1 MAYQVLYCDEE
12 NIRCRNFISSFFALV
27 MVHNWVEEKLAIQ
40 FNTVIIVA
48 KILVHRHTVVKMNIK
63 YLRLSW
69 NSIKDKVFNKY
80 SSRKILPAFLKT

>member
-1 MAYQVLYCDEE
+1 MPYQVLYCDEE

-27 MVHNWVEEKLAIQ
+27 MVHNWVQEKLAIQ

-63 YLRLSW
+63 YLRLS
-69 NSIKDKVFNKY
+69 
-80 SSRKILPAFLKT
+80 